1 MFFLVRVRPVYAD
14 GRSDPGATVNHLL
27 CRHRGKIV
35 AAPRPIV
42 TLLLPVWDRAVT
54 AALVVGRT
62 DRYMP
67 VMASSPRAY
76 RVSLLV
82 SATLFF
88 LSPVAAQVVPATPAA
103 AAPLPSL
110 DGVDRSAWL
119 YRGSD
124 ITPDKAWHFGTLR
137 NGVRY
142 AVRRNGVPPG
152 QVAVR
157 VRIDAG
163 SLAETDEQ
171 RGYAHLIEHLSFRGS
186 AYVPDGEAKRVWQR
200 FGATF
205 GSDSNAQTSPVATL
219 YKLDLPSASQAG
231 VDESL
236 HILSGMMERPAITPA
251 ALKGELPVVLA
262 EQREQP
268 GAQVRLGEA
277 ANALLYAGQPLA
289 TRSPIGTV
297 KVLEAATPASVQA
310 FHDRWYR
317 PERALVIISGDID
330 PEMAEKLVVKNFA
343 DWKGVGPSPA
353 DPDFGAPDPK
363 RPATAAMVEPGLPVL
378 VAMGTVR
385 PWHFNADTVIF
396 NQRRLVDILA
406 TRLINRRLEQR
417 ARAGGS
423 FLQAGVTLDDVQRSA
438 NVTSV
443 SIVPA
448 GDNWRAALIDVRRVI
463 ADALANPPTQAAIDR
478 EYADFDAA
486 MRNEADTSA
495 VEAGAKQAD
504 DMAAALDIRE
514 TVTSPGAS
522 YEVLKAARAKGMFT
536 PAALLASTRRLFRG
550 TATRALVNL
559 HAADPAAPAALAAA
573 LAEPIKA
580 AAPGRAAGQR
590 AATAVALALPIFGPP
605 GTVASRQPIP
615 DLGMEQVNYTNGV
628 RLLLHPTA
636 SETGRVYVRVRF
648 GGGYAALPADPA
660 APVWAGDDAL
670 MASGV
675 GALKQD
681 DLEALTAGKT
691 VGLQFSVG
699 DDAFSIAGLTS
710 PTDYRDQLR
719 LIAAKLDQPG
729 WDPAPV
735 QRAKAG
741 ALAALPGLNNSP
753 TGVIGRD
760 LDELLHSGDPR
771 WANPT
776 AAQIEA
782 TTPASFRAL
791 WAPVLASGPIEVSVF
806 GDVKSDEA
814 IAAVAATF
822 GALKPRAP
830 VEVATVASRFPA
842 HVAQP
847 VERRHDGDA
856 NQAAAVI
863 AWPTGSGVEGIREGR
878 QLDVLAQVFS
888 DRLFDK
894 LRNAAGA
901 SYSPQVASQWPI
913 GGAAGVGR
921 FIAIGQVPPDKA
933 AYFFTLAREIAADL
947 ATRPIG
953 DDELQRLLGP
963 MKQSFLRSAT
973 GNLFWLRQV
982 GGAAFDERRY
992 AATREIA
999 RDLVGTTP
1007 ASLQAL
1013 AAKYLRADKDWTL
1026 AVLPRE
1032 TASVPAAAPG

>member
-1 MFFLVRVRPVYAD
+1 
-14 GRSDPGATVNHLL
+14 
-27 CRHRGKIV
+27 
-35 AAPRPIV
+35 
-42 TLLLPVWDRAVT
+42 
-54 AALVVGRT
+54 
-62 DRYMP
+62 
-67 VMASSPRAY
+67 MAFPPRAY
-76 RVSLLV
+76 RVPLLV
-82 SATLFF
+82 SAA
-88 LSPVAAQVVPATPAA
+88 LSFSTPVAAQVTPAPPAA
-103 AAPLPSL
+103 AAPALPSL

-119 YRGSD
+119 YKGSD
-124 ITPDKAWHFGTLR
+124 IKQDKAWQFGTLR
-137 NGVRY
+137 NGLRY

-163 SLAETDEQ
+163 SLAETEGQ

-205 GSDSNAQTSPVATL
+205 GSDSNAQTTPVATL
-219 YKLDLPSASQAG
+219 YKLDLPSATQSE

-236 HILSGMMERPAITPA
+236 HILSGMMEQPAITQA
-251 ALKGELPVVLA
+251 ALDGERPVVLA

-268 GAQVRLGEA
+268 GAQVRLGDA
-277 ANALLYAGQPLA
+277 ASALLYAGQPLA
-289 TRSPIGTV
+289 TRSPIGVV

-317 PERALVIISGDID
+317 PERALIIISGDID
-330 PEMAEKLVVKNFA
+330 PETAEKLVVKNFA

-353 DPDFGAPDPK
+353 DPDFGTPDPK
-363 RPATAAMVEPGLPVL
+363 KPTTAALVEPGLPVL

-423 FLQAGVTLDDVQRSA
+423 YLQAGVTLDDVQRSA
-438 NVTSV
+438 NVTST

-448 GDNWRAALIDVRRVI
+448 GDDWRAALLDVRRVI
-463 ADALANPPTQAAIDR
+463 ADALATAPTQAEIDR

-486 MRNEADTSA
+486 MRNDADTSA

-522 YEVLKAARAKGMFT
+522 YAVLKSAKAKGMFT
-536 PAALLASTRRLFRG
+536 PDALLASTRRLFRG

-559 HAADPAAPAALAAA
+559 HAADPAAPAKLATALAQPIKATAPGQRSAAKAAA
-573 LAEPIKA
+573 LA
-580 AAPGRAAGQR
+580 
-590 AATAVALALPIFGPP
+590 LPTFGTP
-605 GTVASRQPIP
+605 GTVVSRQPIA
-615 DLGMEQVNYTNGV
+615 DLDLEQVNLSNGV
-628 RLLLHPTA
+628 RVLIHSTP

-675 GALKQD
+675 GSLKQD

-691 VGLQFSVG
+691 LGLQFSVG
-699 DDAFSIAGLTS
+699 DDAFSIAGLSS
-710 PTDYRDQLR
+710 PGDYRDQLR

-735 QRAKAG
+735 QRAKAT
-741 ALAALPGLNNSP
+741 ALAALPGLGSSP

-760 LDELLHSGDPR
+760 LDGLLHDGDPR

-776 AAQIEA
+776 AAQIA
-782 TTPASFRAL
+782 GTTPASFRAL

-806 GDVKSDEA
+806 GDVKPDEA

-822 GALKPRAP
+822 GAMAPRGA
-830 VEVATVASRFPA
+830 VAAATATSRFPA

-847 VERRHDGDA
+847 VERRHDGPT

-863 AWPTGSGVEGIREGR
+863 AWPTGSGVEGIRDGR

-901 SYSPQVASQWPI
+901 SYSPQVASQWPV
-913 GGAAGVGR
+913 GGAAGGGR

-933 AYFFTLAREIAADL
+933 AFFFTLAREIAADL
-947 ATRPIG
+947 AAHPIA

-963 MKQSFLRSAT
+963 MKQSFLRAAT

-982 GGAAFDERRY
+982 GGAAYDERRF
-992 AATREIA
+992 AATRGIA
-999 RDLVGTTP
+999 RDLASTTP

-1013 AAKYLRADKDWTL
+1013 AVKYLRPDKDWTM
-1026 AVLPRE
+1026 AVLPKAAAATATPSAPALRPAAPTAQRAR
-1032 TASVPAAAPG
+1032 TASGGGSAR

>member
-1 MFFLVRVRPVYAD
+1 MA
-14 GRSDPGATVNHLL
+14 
-27 CRHRGKIV
+27 
-35 AAPRPIV
+35 
-42 TLLLPVWDRAVT
+42 
-54 AALVVGRT
+54 AALVAGRT
-62 DRYMP
+62 DRYMA
-67 VMASSPRAY
+67 VMAFFPRVY

-82 SATLFF
+82 SAALSF
-88 LSPVAAQVVPATPAA
+88 LPPAAAQVMPVAPAT
-103 AAPLPSL
+103 AAPALPSL

-119 YRGSD
+119 YKGSD
-124 ITPDKAWHFGTLR
+124 ITQDPAWHFGTLR
-137 NGVRY
+137 NGLRY

-163 SLAETDEQ
+163 SLAENDDQ

-205 GSDSNAQTSPVATL
+205 GSDSNAQTTPVATL
-219 YKLDLPSASQAG
+219 YKLDLPSASQAE

-236 HILSGMMERPAITPA
+236 HILSGMMEQPAITPA

-268 GAQVRLGEA
+268 GAQVRLGDA

-330 PEMAEKLVVKNFA
+330 PETAERLVVKNFA
-343 DWKGVGPSPA
+343 SWKGVGPSPA
-353 DPDFGAPDPK
+353 DPDFGTPDAK
-363 RPATAAMVEPGLPVL
+363 RPTTAALVEPGLPVL

-396 NQRRLVDILA
+396 NQKRLVDVLA

-438 NVTSV
+438 NITSV

-448 GDNWRAALIDVRRVI
+448 GDDWRAALLDVRRVI
-463 ADALANPPTQAAIDR
+463 ADALANPPTQAEIDR

-486 MRNEADTSA
+486 MRNDADTSA

-522 YEVLKAARAKGMFT
+522 YQVLKDAHAKGMFT

-559 HAADPAAPAALAAA
+559 HAADPTAPATLAAA
-573 LAEPIKA
+573 LALPIKPTAPGPRA
-580 AAPGRAAGQR
+580 AAKAA
-590 AATAVALALPIFGPP
+590 ALALPTFGAP
-605 GTVASRQPIP
+605 GTVASRQAIP
-615 DLGMEQVNYTNGV
+615 ALDMEQVNFANGV
-628 RLLLHPTA
+628 RLLLHPTT
-636 SETGRVYVRVRF
+636 SEAGRVFVRVRF
-648 GGGYAALPADPA
+648 GGGYAALPSDPA
-660 APVWAGDDAL
+660 APAWAGDDAL
-670 MASGV
+670 MASGI
-675 GALKQD
+675 GLLKQD

-691 VGLQFSVG
+691 LALQFSVG

-710 PTDYRDQLR
+710 PSDYRDQLR

-735 QRAKAG
+735 LRAKAG
-741 ALAALPGLNNSP
+741 ALASLPGQDNSP

-760 LDELLHSGDPR
+760 LDGLLHDGDPR
-771 WANPT
+771 WASPT
-776 AAQIEA
+776 AKQIA
-782 TTPASFRAL
+782 DTTPTSFRAL

-806 GDVKSDEA
+806 GDVKPDEA

-822 GALKPRAP
+822 GAMKPREP
-830 VEVATVASRFPA
+830 VAAVAATPRFPA

-847 VERRHDGDA
+847 VERRHDGPA

-863 AWPTGSGVEGIREGR
+863 AWPTGSGIDGIREGR

-888 DRLFDK
+888 DRLFDR

-901 SYSPQVASQWPI
+901 SYSPQVQSQWPLV
-913 GGAAGVGR
+913 GASGPGR

-933 AYFFTLAREIAADL
+933 AFFFTLSREIAADL
-947 ATRPIG
+947 AAHPIS

-963 MKQSFLRSAT
+963 MKQSLLRIAT

-992 AATREIA
+992 AATRSIA
-999 RDLVGTTP
+999 RDLAATTP

-1013 AAKYLRADKDWTL
+1013 AAKYLRPDKDWTME
-1026 AVLPRE
+1026 VLPK
-1032 TASVPAAAPG
+1032 PAK